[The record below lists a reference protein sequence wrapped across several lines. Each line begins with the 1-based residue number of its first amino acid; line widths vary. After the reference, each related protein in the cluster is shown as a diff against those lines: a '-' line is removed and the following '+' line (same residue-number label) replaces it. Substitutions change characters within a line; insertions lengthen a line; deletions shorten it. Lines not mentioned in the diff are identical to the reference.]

1 MCLYTTYILNPK
13 YLPNK
18 KNGHQPPVCTD
29 ERLRYVPVS
38 CGGCIECRKK
48 KKREWSIRLNEELK
62 KNSKALFVTLTFNDQ
77 SLDYIRKKLKI
88 KENPS
93 YNELNTICYYAVRHF
108 IELIRP
114 YNNGKYPKYWLIT
127 ELGEDFERIH
137 LHGLM
142 WTTRKMVNKWRY
154 GYFYIGEY
162 VNAKTINYITKY
174 VLKMP
179 EKNPNFIGKI
189 MASKG
194 IGAGYWKTFNARRNR
209 YQENSTNE
217 MYLLENGTEI
227 PLPQYYRN
235 YLYTD
240 REKEKIWIEKQE
252 RGYRYIGGEKVFMD
266 DEEGWNNLTR
276 YYQQINE
283 RIWHFSKEDW
293 DKEIQRKRIERMLK
307 ARKMNK
313 CSKPG
318 K

>member
-1 MCLYTTYILNPK
+1 
-13 YLPNK
+13 
-18 KNGHQPPVCTD
+18 
-29 ERLRYVPVS
+29 
-38 CGGCIECRKK
+38 
-48 KKREWSIRLNEELK
+48 
-62 KNSKALFVTLTFNDQ
+62 
-77 SLDYIRKKLKI
+77 
-88 KENPS
+88 
-93 YNELNTICYYAVRHF
+93 
-108 IELIRP
+108 
-114 YNNGKYPKYWLIT
+114 
-127 ELGEDFERIH
+127 
-137 LHGLM
+137 
-142 WTTRKMVNKWRY
+142 
-154 GYFYIGEY
+154 
-162 VNAKTINYITKY
+162 
-174 VLKMP
+174 MP

-283 RIWHFSKEDW
+283 RIWHFSKEGW

-313 CSKPG
+313 YSKPG